1 MGTDHHVFVAPPD
14 GVDARR
20 RTPAIPS
27 HSEGASRAMYAH
39 CRQCGSRAQ
48 SSIRLWYWFA
58 KASSKLAVR
67 TLHRAE
73 VRSSQPRALWRRR
86 ARRRR
91 LLPRSPSGRRGF
103 PRIQLKQ
110 IAVGD
115 RGSLKGLTHFPR
127 SASVVR
133 IELAESKRDAR
144 KRTSGADV
152 VVAPLWAFSTSA
164 RVPTARIFPS
174 LTATAARP
182 GVAADDDP
190 RGGQNRSP
198 SPGPHG

>member
-1 MGTDHHVFVAPPD
+1 MTRDVEPQLYLPIPKAHHARCAPTLENAGPALNRPSD
-14 GVDARR
+14 FGIGSPRHLRSWRFARF
-20 RTPAIPS
+20 I
-27 HSEGASRAMYAH
+27 
-39 CRQCGSRAQ
+39 AQ
-48 SSIRLWYWFA
+48 
-58 KASSKLAVR
+58 
-67 TLHRAE
+67 
-73 VRSSQPRALWRRR
+73 RSVQVSLELFGRRR

-103 PRIQLKQ
+103 ARIQLKQ